1 MKYIQ
6 HNSIVKSMPTFKQ
19 TRLQK
24 LQARLDDARK
34 MATFGAGATIYKVYN
49 ADGKLVEFSED
60 TGWVDKVE

>member
-6 HNSIVKSMPTFKQ
+6 HNSIVKSMPTFKR

-34 MATFGAGATIYKVYN
+34 MATFGAGATIYRVYN

-60 TGWVDKVE
+60 TGWIDKVE

>member
-6 HNSIVKSMPTFKQ
+6 HSSIAKAMPTVNQ

-34 MATFGAGATIYKVYN
+34 MATFSAGATIYEVYN
-49 ADGKLVEFSED
+49 ADGKLVEFRED
-60 TGWVDKVE
+60 TGWVDKVK

>member
-1 MKYIQ
+1 
-6 HNSIVKSMPTFKQ
+6 MPTFKQ